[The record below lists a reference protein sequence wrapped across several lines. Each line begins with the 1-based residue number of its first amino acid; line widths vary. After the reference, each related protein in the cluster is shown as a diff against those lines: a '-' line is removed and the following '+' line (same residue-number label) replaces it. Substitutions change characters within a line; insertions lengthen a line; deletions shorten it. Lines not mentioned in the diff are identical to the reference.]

1 MGKKPPPPK
10 PEELIEKLDEK
21 VNNHHNFHINFCR
34 TLKLG
39 SLKIDTRHILN
50 SYDVSSLWSQV
61 SGMKE
66 ELSGLIGELKNDV
79 DDKGTKIEEDR
90 KAIQF
95 SKITTQPNSI
105 CISQLSPQNYSRKS
119 VFLTGKPRRQLLR
132 RSTMNSKRSGRSLRR
147 KVLFCSFF
155 LSFLFVFALFHFCSQ

>member
-21 VNNHHNFHINFCR
+21 VNHFHINSCIHVVR
-34 TLKLG
+34 GYNLKLG

-95 SKITTQPNSI
+95 SKITRKPNSI
-105 CISQLSPQNYSRKS
+105 CISQ
-119 VFLTGKPRRQLLR
+119 
-132 RSTMNSKRSGRSLRR
+132 
-147 KVLFCSFF
+147 
-155 LSFLFVFALFHFCSQ
+155 